1 MWAMIA
7 VSIALA
13 IWCGGLSFLTRREA
27 RKRIVEDHVVEQE
40 HVYGHQR
47 ASDDAKMPA
56 ELA

>member
-1 MWAMIA
+1 MIA